1 MPGSEHP
8 SRVQVQYVDLA
19 GFLRGV
25 EVPHPGDPERI
36 NASTDGSSV
45 FGFQP
50 IEDSDLFL
58 RGDPATYAEVP
69 WIDDLARILAFVEKP
84 EGGEYTRDP
93 RTIAARLEKLL
104 GEEDLDAL
112 VGVEVEYF
120 LFDDV
125 KLDVSNLQRGLGY
138 SVESEEQPWT
148 GPSFAMIKK
157 VYHAVP
163 PADQLLEFRVAISQY
178 MDKLGFKVEA
188 AHHEV
193 AVAQVETGLRA
204 AGPLQAGDGV
214 VTLKWAVR
222 SVAPLFGY
230 VPVFMPKPVYGDN
243 GSGMHLHLSLW
254 RGTENLFHEDGGLSQ
269 LARYFIGGI
278 LEHARSLAAL
288 VSPTT
293 NSYRRLVPGYEAPVY
308 IAWGHRNRSAMIR
321 IPAAGSPQSVR
332 VEFRT
337 PDPSANPYLAIAATI
352 LAGLDGIRRK
362 IDPGDPLEKNAYTLT
377 ADERKRL
384 GVGMLPKSLDEALD
398 ELESDNEYL
407 KPVFTREA
415 LEAYIEVKR
424 REAEEIRLRPH
435 PYEFY
440 LYGAL

>member
-1 MPGSEHP
+1 MPGP

-25 EVPHPGDPERI
+25 EVPDPGDPERVY
-36 NASTDGSSV
+36 ASTDGSSV

-50 IEDSDLFL
+50 IENSDLLL

-69 WIDDLARILAFVEKP
+69 WIDDLARILAFVEEP
-84 EGGEYTRDP
+84 GGGEYDRDP
-93 RTIAARLEKLL
+93 RTIAARLERLL
-104 GEEDLDAL
+104 GEDGVDAL

-125 KLDVSNLQRGLGY
+125 KLDVANLQRGLGY
-138 SVESEEQPWT
+138 KVESDEQPWT

-157 VYHAVP
+157 AYHAVA
-163 PADQLLEFRVAISQY
+163 PADMLLEFRVAVAQY
-178 MDKLGFKVEA
+178 MDKLGFKIEA
-188 AHHEV
+188 SHHEV
-193 AVAQVETGLRA
+193 AIAQVETGLKA
-204 AGPLQAGDGV
+204 GGPLQAADGV

-222 SVAPLFGY
+222 SVAPLYGY

-254 RGTENLFHEDGGLSQ
+254 TGSENLFYDGDGLSQ
-269 LARYFIGGI
+269 TARYFIGGI
-278 LEHARSLAAL
+278 LDHAKSLAAL
-288 VSPTT
+288 VAPTT

-308 IAWGHRNRSAMIR
+308 TAWGYRNRSAMIR
-321 IPAAGSPQSVR
+321 IPAAKSSQAVR

-337 PDPSANPYLAIAATI
+337 PDPSANPYLAITATI

-377 ADERKRL
+377 PEERKRL
-384 GVGMLPKSLDEALD
+384 GVEMLPKSLDEALD
-398 ELESDNEYL
+398 ALESDNDYL
-407 KPVFTREA
+407 KPVFTRDT
-415 LEAYIEVKR
+415 LEAYIDLKR
-424 REAEEIRLRPH
+424 RESEEIRLRPH

-440 LYGAL
+440 QYGAL